1 MATNVKPRLCGGIF
15 YSLLLEARP
24 QRTNYSEHLRGDTDG
39 LSETNMMVNLCRVI
53 NPGYKTPSKQ
63 DSFETT
69 VSKYKSCIISKSA
82 YVVITEAKE
91 KRAFNAKVRNNYP
104 DALKAMCS
112 FVDYFIDNGVDTA
125 GYITLVANL
134 MELIDLDDSIDPE
147 RDFFVNLDG
156 SAVKK
161 KNLGGLRCITLQ
173 SFLLGVLHYISETQN
188 DNRIGQETY
197 STWWPSVNGTR
208 CFAGSFGSNYSFVSD
223 VVVLDKESIQAD
235 DSETTNAENVDDIHH
250 VEVESSDVP
259 QTPTFQKDGKT
270 VQIIMNQYG
279 NYNKQIAYA
288 ENVYESDL
296 SNSRSSKQRCVI
308 VKQSTGERFMLRDG
322 IFRIGRNAKKCDL
335 VLEDEAV
342 SLLHAEVYRQ
352 DDAWIICDVNSCS
365 GVYIAG
371 TKLLPGRKYELED
384 GDDIQIGDEHFL
396 VELK

>member
-1 MATNVKPRLCGGIF
+1 M
-15 YSLLLEARP
+15 
-24 QRTNYSEHLRGDTDG
+24 
-39 LSETNMMVNLCRVI
+39 
-53 NPGYKTPSKQ
+53 
-63 DSFETT
+63 
-69 VSKYKSCIISKSA
+69 
-82 YVVITEAKE
+82 
-91 KRAFNAKVRNNYP
+91 
-104 DALKAMCS
+104 
-112 FVDYFIDNGVDTA
+112 
-125 GYITLVANL
+125 
-134 MELIDLDDSIDPE
+134 
-147 RDFFVNLDG
+147 
-156 SAVKK
+156 
-161 KNLGGLRCITLQ
+161 
-173 SFLLGVLHYISETQN
+173 
-188 DNRIGQETY
+188 
-197 STWWPSVNGTR
+197 
-208 CFAGSFGSNYSFVSD
+208 
-223 VVVLDKESIQAD
+223 LDKESIQAD

-296 SNSRSSKQRCVI
+296 SNSRSSNQRCVI
-308 VKQSTGERFMLRDG
+308 VKQSTGESFMLRDG

-384 GDDIQIGDEHFL
+384 GDDVQISDEHFL